1 MSNEHDDNAPERDE
15 SAGEWDD
22 NGLNLGARLPY
33 LLMLLRR
40 SDAQLRGRHPRAG
53 AYQGQ
58 GRVLHLLSLQS
69 PIAQKE
75 LAYLLGIRSQS
86 LGELLTKLE
95 DAGLVRRSPSAED
108 RRTSM
113 VDLTDAGRAA
123 AEQHE
128 AEPAG
133 DPFAV
138 LSKEEQEQLAALL
151 DRVIAEIESGL
162 PEGLDP
168 HMRKFKQMAF
178 GFDGPGPWGGF
189 GGPGMGHGGHG
200 GHGMGPG
207 GRRGRRGFGRSPRG
221 ERQWVW

>member
-1 MSNEHDDNAPERDE
+1 MSNEHDDTAPRDE
-15 SAGEWDD
+15 RAGDWDD
-22 NGLNLGARLPY
+22 DGLNLTARLPY

-40 SDAQLRGRHPRAG
+40 SDAQLRGRHPRGG

-95 DAGLVRRSPSAED
+95 DAGLVRREPSAED

-133 DPFAV
+133 DPFSV
-138 LSKEEQEQLAALL
+138 LTKEEQEQLAALL
-151 DRVIAEIESGL
+151 DKVIDEIESHL
-162 PEGLDP
+162 PDGLDP

-189 GGPGMGHGGHG
+189 GPGWGPGGPGGHG
-200 GHGMGPG
+200 GG
-207 GRRGRRGFGRSPRG
+207 GRRGGRRGFGRSPRT
-221 ERQWVW
+221 ERQWEW